1 MRCLTGSSPDRSISS
16 HTPHNNSPPHS
27 IRRRLIRGP
36 GFLNLHCSAPRGL
49 LGRTDLTGPVMDALR
64 AFPPL
69 RSRLG
74 DAFRLPFRAPFLA
87 PFPFL
92 FPCLFPWRLARNETE
107 QEAAEAK
114 PIRGM
119 PAPTHEASPRVKLHV
134 RGVSKAYGDAMVLQ
148 PLELKVFAG
157 ELLALLGPSGS
168 GKTTLLQLICGLIE
182 PTGGRLIIDGRD
194 ETDNPA
200 DKRDIGVV
208 FQNYALFPH
217 LTVRENV
224 AFPLQMRRL
233 AQAKLRNR
241 VEETLAMVG
250 LSDFAKRFPREL
262 SGGQQQ
268 RVALARCFVYQ
279 PSLILMDE
287 SLSALDKKL
296 RDSMRIEIKRLH
308 RDTGATII
316 FVTHDQEEALA
327 LADRICLINEGRIE
341 QLGTPEEIYE
351 QPRNA
356 FVAEFIGISNMMPGR
371 IESGMSIR
379 TEDGALPLP
388 AGCARRT
395 GDSAVLVIRPEK
407 IALCTAGE
415 ALVSGQVE
423 ESIYAGSETKLLVRL
438 RSGSLMTVR
447 RQAGLPRINI
457 GENVSL
463 RWDKD
468 QARLLAHDPEKA
480 GLGLDPGWTPVFG
493 KDHAPRKT

>member
-1 MRCLTGSSPDRSISS
+1 
-16 HTPHNNSPPHS
+16 
-27 IRRRLIRGP
+27 
-36 GFLNLHCSAPRGL
+36 
-49 LGRTDLTGPVMDALR
+49 MDAVHV
-64 AFPPL
+64 FPSL
-69 RSRLG
+69 RSRQRGGAFGVSGRLTR
-74 DAFRLPFRAPFLA
+74 DAMDHGVTQAKSVDDVAAP
-87 PFPFL
+87 
-92 FPCLFPWRLARNETE
+92 
-107 QEAAEAK
+107 
-114 PIRGM
+114 G
-119 PAPTHEASPRVKLHV
+119 PRVKLHV
-134 RGVSKAYGDAMVLQ
+134 RGISKAYGSSIALQ
-148 PLELKVFAG
+148 PMELTVYSG

-168 GKTTLLQLICGLIE
+168 GKTTLLQIICGLTE
-182 PTGGRLIIDGRD
+182 PSGGRLMIDGRD
-194 ETDNPA
+194 ETDNSA
-200 DKRDIGVV
+200 SKRDVGVV

-217 LTVRENV
+217 LTVKENV
-224 AFPLQMRRL
+224 SFPLQMRRT
-233 AQAKLRNR
+233 AAGELR
-241 VEETLAMVG
+241 VKVDTTLAMVG
-250 LSDFAKRFPREL
+250 LSGFGDRFPQEL

-268 RVALARCFVYQ
+268 RVALARCLVYQ

-287 SLSALDKKL
+287 SLSALDRKL

-308 RDTGATII
+308 RDTGATIV

-356 FVAEFIGISNMMPGR
+356 FVAEFIGISNMMHGR
-371 IESGMSIR
+371 IEAGMSIQ

-395 GDSAVLVIRPEK
+395 GDSGVLVIRPEK
-407 IALCTAGE
+407 IAFCGADE

-468 QARLLAHDPEKA
+468 QARLLE
-480 GLGLDPGWTPVFG
+480 GGPV
-493 KDHAPRKT
+493 ATAVA

>member
-1 MRCLTGSSPDRSISS
+1 MCFRLFEAARAMALSAMP
-16 HTPHNNSPPHS
+16 
-27 IRRRLIRGP
+27 RRLTRD
-36 GFLNLHCSAPRGL
+36 AM
-49 LGRTDLTGPVMDALR
+49 DLSVVQSKPVSDAT
-64 AFPPL
+64 AH
-69 RSRLG
+69 G
-74 DAFRLPFRAPFLA
+74 
-87 PFPFL
+87 
-92 FPCLFPWRLARNETE
+92 
-107 QEAAEAK
+107 
-114 PIRGM
+114 
-119 PAPTHEASPRVKLHV
+119 PRVKLHI
-134 RGVSKAYGDAMVLQ
+134 RGVSKAYGASIALQ
-148 PLELKVFAG
+148 PVELMVYSG

-168 GKTTLLQLICGLIE
+168 GKTTLLQIICGLTE
-182 PTGGRLIIDGRD
+182 PSGGRLMIDGRD
-194 ETDNPA
+194 ETDNSVS
-200 DKRDIGVV
+200 KRDVGVV

-224 AFPLQMRRL
+224 AFPLQMRRIPVGE
-233 AQAKLRNR
+233 LR
-241 VEETLAMVG
+241 VKVDTTLAMVG
-250 LSDFAKRFPREL
+250 LSGFGDRFPQEL

-268 RVALARCFVYQ
+268 RVALARCLVYQ

-287 SLSALDKKL
+287 SLSALDRKL

-356 FVAEFIGISNMMPGR
+356 FVAEFIGISNMMHGR
-371 IESGMSIR
+371 IEAGSIR

-388 AGCARRT
+388 AGCTWQT
-395 GDSAVLVIRPEK
+395 GDSGVLVIRPEK
-407 IALCTAGE
+407 IVFCAADE

-423 ESIYAGSETKLLVRL
+423 ESIYAGSETKVLVRL

-447 RQAGLPRINI
+447 RQAGLPAIKI

-468 QARLLAHDPEKA
+468 QARFLE
-480 GLGLDPGWTPVFG
+480 GRPV
-493 KDHAPRKT
+493 AAAVR